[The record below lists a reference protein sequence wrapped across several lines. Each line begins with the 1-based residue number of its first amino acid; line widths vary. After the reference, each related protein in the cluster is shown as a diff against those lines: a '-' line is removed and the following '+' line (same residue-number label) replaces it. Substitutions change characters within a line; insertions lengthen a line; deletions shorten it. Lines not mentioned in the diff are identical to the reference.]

1 MQILPSK
8 VLNEIFD
15 AIDGC
20 PHKTSKPNLSKLT
33 DNELA
38 ISLFP
43 ECREWLEEAHRYDH
57 TPETYIS
64 VYFYRTN
71 DLAFQYRMIRYM
83 ELRPTKDNK
92 ELVNAWYRDLRKKRY
107 ASFDNDQPMLLPGVP
122 DYPVFFL
129 RPS

>member
-1 MQILPSK
+1 MQRLPSK
-8 VLNEIFD
+8 VLDEIFD
-15 AIDGC
+15 AIDGLSTVA
-20 PHKTSKPNLSKLT
+20 PKQTHEVLSKLT

-107 ASFDNDQPMLLPGVP
+107 TSFDNDQHMLLPGVP
-122 DYPVFFL
+122 NYPCY
-129 RPS
+129 